1 MNAKN
6 QQFPVAIKRGS
17 CVVKIYRDRRT
28 AGDYFRVVYYLGGK
42 RHRLV
47 FGSLAE
53 ARTEAEAKASQLARG
68 DMDAAQLSGQDRL
81 IYGRALEVIR
91 SFGIP
96 LDAAALEYADARK
109 ALGDYP
115 LSDAVRFF
123 VRHHGNGIQ
132 PMPVSE
138 AVQLFLNDKTAK
150 GLSKVYLDDLRYR
163 LRSFEKSFQCE
174 LNHITHDDVRGFL
187 SRLKAAARSYNN
199 FIRTLKTF
207 FGYSQTR
214 GWISK
219 QLDLLEG
226 IEDRKETPKP
236 VEIFEPWEM
245 ERLLAACTPDLAACL
260 ALAGFAGVRMEEIL
274 RMTWEDVYRRKGF
287 VEIEAQKAK
296 TARRRLVP
304 ISPNLADWL
313 ALAGKTKGRL
323 WPWSKAYLFEAIPN
337 ATRAAEVQWKRNAL
351 RHSFISYRLAQTQNK
366 HQVAEEAGN
375 SPRMID
381 SHYRELVTPKEA
393 QEWFNVFPFRT
404 SQNPSISGRVGLT
417 DLESVDLISA
427 RGQQLPFLALMFC
440 LGLVP

>member
-1 MNAKN
+1 M
-6 QQFPVAIKRGS
+6 
-17 CVVKIYRDRRT
+17 YR
-28 AGDYFRVVYYLGGK
+28 
-42 RHRLV
+42 
-47 FGSLAE
+47 SLA
-53 ARTEAEAKASQLARG
+53 AAKTEAEAKASQLARG
-68 DMDAAQLSGQDRL
+68 DVDAAQLIGQDRL

-91 SFGIP
+91 FLEIP
-96 LDAAALEYADARK
+96 LDAAAFEYAEARK
-109 ALGDYP
+109 TLGNHP
-115 LSDAVRFF
+115 LADAVRFF
-123 VRHHGNGIQ
+123 VRHHRSAIQ
-132 PMPVSE
+132 SKSVSE
-138 AVQLFLNDKTAK
+138 AVQEFLNDKTAK

-226 IEDRKETPKP
+226 IEDRKETQKP

-245 ERLLAACTPDLAACL
+245 QELLAACAPELAACL

-313 ALAGKTKGRL
+313 AVAGKTKGRL

-337 ATRAAEVQWKRNAL
+337 AAREAEIRWKRNAL
-351 RHSFISYRLAQTQNK
+351 RHSFISYRLALTQNK

-381 SHYRELVTPKEA
+381 SHYRELVTPEQA
-393 QEWFNVFPFRT
+393 QEWFNVFP
-404 SQNPSISGRVGLT
+404 SGRPKILRFRA
-417 DLESVDLISA
+417 E
-427 RGQQLPFLALMFC
+427 LA
-440 LGLVP
+440 